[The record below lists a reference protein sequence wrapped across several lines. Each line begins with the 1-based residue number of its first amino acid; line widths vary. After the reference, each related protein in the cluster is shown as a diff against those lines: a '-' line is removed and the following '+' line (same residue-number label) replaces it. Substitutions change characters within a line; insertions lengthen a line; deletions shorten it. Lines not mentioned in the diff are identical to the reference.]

1 VLSSGPVTVR
11 PDGTRLVDEAIDTPE
26 GVRWYAWTETDVTG
40 PDGVRPTL
48 RSGREITDRIA
59 AERALEA
66 ALAKAEAASEAK
78 SRFLATVSHE
88 FRTPLSGILGMSDLL
103 LGTPLDGEQASYVQA
118 LRSSAEAFMSLVEEI
133 LDFSRI
139 EAGRIDLADE
149 PVNLEALVQGVVEL
163 LAPRAQD
170 KGIEIAGYVAPD
182 VPAEL
187 RGDRDRLRQ
196 ILFNLAGNAVKFTSS
211 GGVGIAVERDAA
223 GVIVFSVEDTGPGI
237 GPERLSHI
245 FEEFDQGDLAAAR
258 EIGTGLGL
266 AITRRIIDRMDG
278 TIEVDSKVGRGS
290 TFRVR
295 LSLAPGEAEEAVGR
309 DRLPAGYTA
318 LVVGATPFG
327 TPFLARTL
335 RRAGARVFEASTATA
350 AAERLGAG
358 GIDLV
363 LTDWSLGQDS
373 VRCVAAAARAA
384 GTGRSIVLLSPFERR
399 DFGRPDTADFDG
411 YLIKPIRTRS
421 LFERIRPDPPRAP
434 NLAPAIR
441 VPRLAARPKS
451 RAPRVL
457 LAEDNEVNAL
467 LAVKSLERLG
477 ALVVWAK
484 DGNEALARAE
494 DALCGR
500 APAFDLV
507 LMDMRMPGRDGFE
520 VTRLIR
526 EREAASGGDER
537 CRIVALTASIVGS
550 DGRLRETAG
559 FDGFLSKPFTF
570 EAIAKELGAWTGEL
584 AVAS

>member
-1 VLSSGPVTVR
+1 
-11 PDGTRLVDEAIDTPE
+11 
-26 GVRWYAWTETDVTG
+26 
-40 PDGVRPTL
+40 
-48 RSGREITDRIA
+48 
-59 AERALEA
+59 
-66 ALAKAEAASEAK
+66 
-78 SRFLATVSHE
+78 
-88 FRTPLSGILGMSDLL
+88 MSDLL

-118 LRSSAEAFMSLVEEI
+118 LRSSAEAFMSLIEEI

-170 KGIEIAGYVAPD
+170 KGTEIACYVSPD
-182 VPAEL
+182 VPADL

-196 ILFNLAGNAVKFTSS
+196 VLFNLAGNAVKFTSS
-211 GGVGIAVERDAA
+211 GGVGISVEQDAA
-223 GVIVFSVEDTGPGI
+223 GAIVFSVEDTGPGI
-237 GPERLSHI
+237 APERLSHI
-245 FEEFDQGDLAAAR
+245 FEEFEQGDLAVAR

-266 AITRRIIDRMDG
+266 AITRRIVDRMG
-278 TIEVDSKVGRGS
+278 GRIEVDSKVGRGS
-290 TFRVR
+290 VFRVT
-295 LSLAPGEAEEAVGR
+295 LSLAPGDAKPFER
-309 DRLPAGYTA
+309 PRLPVGYTA
-318 LVVGATPFG
+318 LVVGETPFG

-335 RRAGARVFEASTATA
+335 RRSGARVIEAPTAKA
-350 AAERLGAG
+350 AAEHLRARGV
-358 GIDLV
+358 DLV

-373 VRCVAAAARAA
+373 VRSVASAARGA
-384 GTGRSIVLLSPFERR
+384 GVSRSIVLLSPVRASRFRAAGCCRVRR
-399 DFGRPDTADFDG
+399 LPHQAD
-411 YLIKPIRTRS
+411 RSRS
-421 LFERIRPDPPRAP
+421 LFERIRPEPPRAQS
-434 NLAPAIR
+434 LAPSVR
-441 VPRLAARPKS
+441 VPKLAARPKT

-484 DGNEALARAE
+484 DGNEALAQAE

-500 APAFDLV
+500 APAFDLI

-526 EREAASGGDER
+526 EREAASRGDER

-570 EAIAKELGAWTGEL
+570 AAIARELGAESGEF